1 VGLKNRG
8 RDYDDVFYTTLND
21 IVVERESIPAV
32 LEAKGRQLQAILDSV
47 RAQCWRPDPPSNG
60 TCQVGG

>member
-21 IVVERESIPAV
+21 IAVEREPIPAV
-32 LEAKGRQLQAILDSV
+32 LEVKRRQLQAILDSV
-47 RAQCWRPDPPSNG
+47 RARCWPPDPPSNG
-60 TCQVGG
+60 ICQVGG